1 MQDATSHAGFGTT
14 INHYGPVIHGNVDR
28 TQLAWGNNT
37 VSQARSHTEQ
47 VAPGFE
53 LIAKAVADTVEKLA
67 AVGLSEDDL
76 REARVAAADVFVEAA
91 QTEPDRGKVR
101 RAVNALKGFLAP
113 VAMGV
118 VAGSTAGAQEWART
132 AIEQLS
138 VPF

>member
-1 MQDATSHAGFGTT
+1 MSHAGFGKT
-14 INHYGPVIHGNVDR
+14 INHYGPVIYGNVDR

-37 VSQARSHTEQ
+37 VSQACSHTEQ

-53 LIAKAVADTVEKLA
+53 LIAEAVAGTVEKLA
-67 AVGLSEDDL
+67 DVGLSEDDL
-76 REARVAAADVFVEAA
+76 REARLAATDVFVEAA
-91 QTEPDRGKVR
+91 QTEPDREKVR
-101 RAVNALKGFLAP
+101 RAVNALKGLLAP

-118 VAGSTAGAQEWART
+118 VAGSTAGAQERART

>member
-1 MQDATSHAGFGTT
+1 MSPAEFGTT

-47 VAPGFE
+47 VAPEFE
-53 LIAKAVADTVEKLA
+53 LIAQAVADTVEKLA

-76 REARVAAADVFVEAA
+76 REARVAAADFFVEAA
-91 QTEPDRGKVR
+91 QTEPNRGKVR

-118 VAGSTAGAQEWART
+118 VAGSTADAQERARA